1 MVSLTSSVT
10 CHSFQTVMVYHRQIA
25 DYFNQKG
32 VSVIYLFRRNLLR
45 RLVSLLANAYDKD
58 AKLINGTH
66 MSHVHTRE
74 QVRLFLSLSHTHTYV
89 NDTLYIQGK
98 SSIRLSQTKESKLAA
113 KPMCIISEQ
122 HHFGSQIKGCNN
134 SAVLTILA
142 HWRGFWY

>member
-1 MVSLTSSVT
+1 MVSLASSVT
-10 CHSFQTVMVYHRQIA
+10 CPSFQAVMVYHRQIA

-74 QVRLFLSLSHTHTYV
+74 QVRLSLSLTHTHSH
-89 NDTLYIQGK
+89 IC
-98 SSIRLSQTKESKLAA
+98 E
-113 KPMCIISEQ
+113 
-122 HHFGSQIKGCNN
+122 
-134 SAVLTILA
+134 
-142 HWRGFWY
+142 